1 MKKIILLL
9 NMFIISVCAMAL
21 NIEEGKITDSMG
33 NSVEAKEYESIIAI
47 DPAAVEVFYM
57 IGGEDSIA
65 AIARTTTTKIWPEDK
80 TEKLPSV
87 GTITKPSIEHVISYS
102 PDLVILNPM
111 VAGFGDILKSRNIPF
126 IINSGNNF
134 DEILNNVSIY
144 GVLAGREEEAAK
156 VRSEYEEKLAELRV
170 RVEDK
175 PLGLK
180 GAFLFSTSPLMAFN
194 SKSLPGQVFDLLGI
208 ENIADNLPGGRP
220 IISAEFMIASNPNV
234 LLGAMGIA
242 KKEDIVNS
250 NPFVKDTEAG
260 KTGNIAIVDSD
271 KILRPTPR
279 IIEVVSE
286 LYEELSIES

>member
-9 NMFIISVCAMAL
+9 NMFIISVCAMSL
-21 NIEEGKITDSMG
+21 SIEEGKITDFMG
-33 NSVEAKEYESIIAI
+33 NSVEAKEYKRIIAI

-57 IGGEDSIA
+57 IGGEKNIA
-65 AIARTTTTKIWPEDK
+65 AIARTTTKIWPEEK

-111 VAGFGDILKSRNIPF
+111 VAGFGETLKARNIPF
-126 IINSGNNF
+126 IVNGGNNF
-134 DEILNNVSIY
+134 DEILNNVTVY
-144 GVLAGREEEAAK
+144 GVLAGREEEADK
-156 VRSEYEEKLAELRV
+156 VRSEYEEKLGDLKEK
-170 RVEDK
+170 VEDK

-194 SKSLPGQVFDLLGI
+194 SKSLPGQVFNLLGI

-220 IISAEFMIASNPNV
+220 IISAEFMIASKPNV
-234 LLGAMGIA
+234 LLGAMGIS

-250 NPFVKDTEAG
+250 NPFVKETEAG
-260 KTGNIAIVDSD
+260 KRGNIAIVDSD

-286 LYEELSIES
+286 LYDELSLES